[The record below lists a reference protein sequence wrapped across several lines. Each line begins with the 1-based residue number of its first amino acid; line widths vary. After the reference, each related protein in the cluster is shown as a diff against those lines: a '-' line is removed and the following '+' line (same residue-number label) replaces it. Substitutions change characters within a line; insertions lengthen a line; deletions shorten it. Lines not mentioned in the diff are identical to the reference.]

1 MSRRSRWGCKIY
13 SGNFR
18 LKPSCSLHVIYLK
31 RDNNQFDPACA
42 CSVAQP
48 QPRGGRVMLGVRN
61 LYKVFRE
68 TRNAAREQATL
79 AVTGDS
85 PRAAEVAALLGA
97 QRGVRG
103 AEVILAVRDGG
114 ATISGKAVEDP
125 GEIPLSSKGGEALLE
140 ELTPRIVLAL
150 DEDYLVALAKGY
162 PPLRRAVCE
171 EITRNNA
178 RQNAVIGALP
188 IPGADMPVMTANQ
201 ARMVLNIAAAY
212 GEDLSMDRAREL
224 LGVLAAGFGLRALAR
239 QAVKLVP
246 FGGWAASAVIAYA
259 GTVTMGR
266 TSILYFE
273 RGGQKVGEKEMASIR
288 GRALKEGKAFVS
300 RLRRK

>member
-1 MSRRSRWGCKIY
+1 M
-13 SGNFR
+13 
-18 LKPSCSLHVIYLK
+18 
-31 RDNNQFDPACA
+31 
-42 CSVAQP
+42 
-48 QPRGGRVMLGVRN
+48 GVRN

-85 PRAAEVAALLGA
+85 PRASEVAALLGA

-103 AEVILAVRDGG
+103 AEVILSVSETG

-125 GEIPLSSKGGEALLE
+125 GEISLPRGYGKDLVDDLA
-140 ELTPRIVLAL
+140 PRIVRAM

-162 PPLRRAVCE
+162 PALRRAVSE
-171 EITRNNA
+171 EVTRNNA

-212 GEDLSMDRAREL
+212 GEELSMDRAREL
-224 LGVLAAGFGLRALAR
+224 LGVLAAGFGLRALSR
-239 QAVKLVP
+239 QAVKFVP
-246 FGGWAASAVIAYA
+246 VGGWAASAVIAYA
-259 GTVTMGR
+259 GTVAMGR
-266 TSILYFE
+266 SSILYFE
-273 RGGQKVGEKEMASIR
+273 RGGQRVGEKEMAEIR
-288 GRALKEGKAFVS
+288 RRALKEGKGFVS